1 MSKTLLLFITSG
13 SYEKKILKNEFAFFE
28 IDVELNDPR
37 KEVRFNNHS
46 IFV

>member
-13 SYEKKILKNEFAFFE
+13 SYEKILKNEFGFFE